1 MISPGTLSHFFP
13 RTNFKERFLCHPDCQ
28 ECALIDLG
36 VTTVATDTLS
46 TDNAFI
52 EVSSQQPVLFLWDEC
67 LAGCKNGCSS
77 SGAMVSLFSK
87 EIFSEHWK
95 SLPAIEDKAFYRH
108 LPHFDRDANKNGNLN
123 LKDRN
128 PGMAKLSQ
136 RMKQWPMPQPVFSL
150 ASFKRKHHL
159 QITQYTLSVFM
170 IPHTQCNGET

>member
-1 MISPGTLSHFFP
+1 MISPGTLSHPFP

-46 TDNAFI
+46 TDSSSI

-95 SLPAIEDKAFYRH
+95 SLPAIEHKAFSRQ
-108 LPHFDRDANKNGNLN
+108 LPHFDRDAKQEWQP
-123 LKDRN
+123 K
-128 PGMAKLSQ
+128 SQ
-136 RMKQWPMPQPVFSL
+136 RSESRDGKAIPKNEALANATASLFSGIFQTKTPL
-150 ASFKRKHHL
+150 TNHSVYSFSIHDSPH
-159 QITQYTLSVFM
+159 SV
-170 IPHTQCNGET
+170 